1 MVHILKV
8 KTRIINK
15 PMKRSSSFI
24 IITSVYVCMLSSVQ
38 LCNPMDCSPLGS
50 SFHGI
55 FQARILQCVAI
66 PTQGLFRTRRS
77 NPHVLSL
84 LHWQA
89 DSLPLVPP
97 GNHSWPHIISRSNER
112 RMNNIQLLDSIP

>member
-24 IITSVYVCMLSSVQ
+24 IITNVCVCVCVCVCMLSSVQ
-38 LCNPMDCSPLGS
+38 LCSPMDCSPLGS
-50 SFHGI
+50 SINGI
-55 FQARILQCVAI
+55 FQARILQWVAI
-66 PTQGLFRTRRS
+66 TTQGLFLTQRS
-77 NPHVLSL
+77 HPHVLSL

-89 DSLPLVPP
+89 DALPLVPP
-97 GNHSWPHIISRSNER
+97 GNYSWPHIISRSNER
-112 RMNNIQLLDSIP
+112 RMNNI